1 MRQIIYIS
9 AATGSADALS
19 SASIL
24 AVSRRNNVASGVTGV
39 LYFDGTY
46 FIQAL
51 EGITA
56 RVRDTFARIERDA
69 RHGRIIMLSDRPIL
83 QREFGDWAM
92 AYPRSDEDGPTGAI
106 ARLRRAAAEASPAAR
121 ASFGRCPGLRAE
133 FAPA

>member
-9 AATGSADALS
+9 AAIEPASALS

-24 AVSRRNNVASGVTGV
+24 ATSRRNNARSGVTGV

-51 EGITA
+51 EGLTP
-56 RVRDTFARIERDA
+56 RVRETFARIEADD
-69 RHGRIIMLSDRPIL
+69 RHGRITMLSDRPIL
-83 QREFGDWAM
+83 HREFGDWAM
-92 AYPRSDEDGPTGAI
+92 AYPRSDEGDTDGAI
-106 ARLRRAAAEASPAAR
+106 ARLRRAAADASPAAR

-133 FAPA
+133 FMPA